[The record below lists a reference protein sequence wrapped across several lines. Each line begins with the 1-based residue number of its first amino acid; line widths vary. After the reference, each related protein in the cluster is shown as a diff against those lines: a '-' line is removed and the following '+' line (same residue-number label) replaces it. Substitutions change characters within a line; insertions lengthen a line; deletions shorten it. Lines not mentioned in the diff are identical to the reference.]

1 MKRKCD
7 ENVLLLAFAST
18 ITTMVCGTLQTT
30 NANCIAKCSVNLV
43 DSTVIEHELVLVPD
57 DE

>member
-1 MKRKCD
+1 MRRKCD
-7 ENVLLLAFAST
+7 ENVLLLALANT
-18 ITTMVCGTLQTT
+18 ITTMICGTEQTT

-43 DSTVIEHELVLVPD
+43 DSTEIEHD